1 MHRSSFSSIS
11 EPNWRPPPKSSSREA
26 TPVDVRMEPLVLDK
40 RDPVGRDD
48 DGAALALR
56 NDDDCMVGGVFVV
69 GCIEYVFDF

>member
-1 MHRSSFSSIS
+1 
-11 EPNWRPPPKSSSREA
+11 
-26 TPVDVRMEPLVLDK
+26 MEPLVLDK